1 MGGIKT
7 NQAFKGSEIWWND
20 FQMTLKMHFKITL
33 LVLILQ
39 AVIFLI
45 ILKSA
50 MRENAFRILPAY
62 CFSKVAQSLN
72 FNPSFEIKW
81 SDGDAKTERTI
92 RASAA
97 TLTTL
102 PQVKAYVD
110 QEFWK
115 VYMALLFSCS
125 AYLSYTFAYRFFK
138 SKSKKIH
145 DIEHIRGPELI
156 EEEELFRQ
164 IRAENRECNLPLGSR
179 IRLPV
184 EYEPEHIFVAGK
196 TRVGKTV
203 CLSQMVH
210 EVREK
215 NCKAIVYD
223 FKGSDFLAKHYDPG
237 RDIILN
243 PLDVRSHCWDLFAEM
258 KSVPDIIAVASSI
271 VPPAKGETFFNDN
284 ARKVFKSAVIC
295 LMEKGRGTI
304 EDSWKLF
311 TSPISKITELLKSSP
326 LGAEGYVSI
335 QDHSSKQALGVISV
349 LMQYCGFFEYLASQD
364 KTNKFTIDE
373 WIRKKEGGFIYLINR
388 EECTDTLRPF
398 ISLFVDLMAKKL
410 LSMSDDPGRRI
421 YMFLDEF
428 GTLQMLP
435 SILRLAIAGGSK
447 GCVLVIGIQDFA
459 QISKIYGPE
468 KAESLFNSCGT
479 AVIFNV
485 VDPKTA
491 RFFAERIG
499 EREFKEISETIS
511 MGLTDSRDGRSL
523 TKGRKR
529 ELVILPSEIQSL
541 KKREAYVKFP
551 EHNPILLKVEIT
563 AANKLPDVTEPF
575 IMRPDLTL
583 ESIIKRQEEIS
594 IKASAL
600 TADAELSQDPDGPR
614 MKTEIGQVASKE
626 TIENDL
632 PVETEAVEDWNN
644 P

>member
-1 MGGIKT
+1 
-7 NQAFKGSEIWWND
+7 
-20 FQMTLKMHFKITL
+20 
-33 LVLILQ
+33 
-39 AVIFLI
+39 
-45 ILKSA
+45 
-50 MRENAFRILPAY
+50 
-62 CFSKVAQSLN
+62 
-72 FNPSFEIKW
+72 
-81 SDGDAKTERTI
+81 
-92 RASAA
+92 
-97 TLTTL
+97 
-102 PQVKAYVD
+102 
-110 QEFWK
+110 
-115 VYMALLFSCS
+115 
-125 AYLSYTFAYRFFK
+125 
-138 SKSKKIH
+138 
-145 DIEHIRGPELI
+145 
-156 EEEELFRQ
+156 
-164 IRAENRECNLPLGSR
+164 
-179 IRLPV
+179 
-184 EYEPEHIFVAGK
+184 
-196 TRVGKTV
+196 
-203 CLSQMVH
+203 
-210 EVREK
+210 
-215 NCKAIVYD
+215 
-223 FKGSDFLAKHYDPG
+223 
-237 RDIILN
+237 
-243 PLDVRSHCWDLFAEM
+243 M

-373 WIRKKEGGFIYLINR
+373 WIRKREGGFIYLINR

-563 AANKLPDVTEPF
+563 AANRLPDVTEPF

-594 IKASAL
+594 IKAAAI

-626 TIENDL
+626 TMENDL
-632 PVETEAVEDWNN
+632 TVETKAVGGLEQSMTRFTLRSYKPLIIVFVVFSFLAVIHALSKSSSHRFILNLTGSEPRGIYFLKPFDGALHRGDLVFMKCPPGYEKFIYGRKWLPNGWPLLKTVRGIPGDCFCVSEN
-644 P
+644 DVSVEGKRFGPVYPPTGRASSCLSLGVAGRSRRIISFRLPRDLRTHLTADTSAPFPIRL

>member
-20 FQMTLKMHFKITL
+20 FQMTLKMHFKILL
-33 LVLILQ
+33 LVLFLQ
-39 AVIFLI
+39 ITIFLVF
-45 ILKSA
+45 LKCA

-62 CFSKVAQSLN
+62 CFSRAVQSLG
-72 FNPSFEIKW
+72 FNPSFEIRWRDEGTK
-81 SDGDAKTERTI
+81 SERTI
-92 RASAA
+92 RTNAA
-97 TLTTL
+97 TLTKL
-102 PQVKAYVD
+102 PQVKSYVD
-110 QEFWK
+110 QEIWK
-115 VYMALLFSCS
+115 IYLALFLSCS
-125 AYLSYTFAYRFFK
+125 AYLSYSFAYRFFK
-138 SKSKKIH
+138 NKSKKIH

-164 IRAENRECNLPLGSR
+164 VKSENKSCNLPLGSM

-243 PLDVRSHCWDLFAEM
+243 PLDVRSHFWDLFAEM

-295 LMEKGRGTI
+295 LVEKGRGTI

-311 TSPISKITELLKSSP
+311 TSPIKEITELLKGSP

-349 LMQYCGFFEYLASQD
+349 LMQYCGFFEYLANQD
-364 KTNKFTIDE
+364 KSKKFTIDE
-373 WIRKKEGGFIYLINR
+373 WIGRGEGGFIYLVNR

-551 EHNPILLKVEIT
+551 EHNPVLLKVEIT
-563 AANKLPDVTEPF
+563 KANRLPDVTEPF
-575 IMRPDLTL
+575 IMRPGLTL

-600 TADAELSQDPDGPR
+600 TEGVEISEEPDGSR
-614 MKTEIGQVASKE
+614 QKTEVLQNAAKE
-626 TIENDL
+626 TMENDF
-632 PVETEAVEDWNN
+632 PVENESAEDWNN
-644 P
+644 T